1 MPTRVAVIGAGVVGL
16 AAAWA
21 LERRGFACLVFERG
35 APGGGQSAGESRI
48 FRHAHNDPRQFE
60 LAVRARRDW
69 AEWETE
75 FGVQLITSDGA
86 MVIGSD
92 AIARLEKYADEPALR
107 VRQLDPQQI
116 REALP
121 ILADFEGPALID
133 EAAGAILTRL
143 TIANLIDA
151 VGLNLVPERVE
162 SVTARPQGG
171 VEVVTSFGARVFDA
185 VVVAAGTGTA
195 ELAAT
200 AGVTIPSSPQAHMRL
215 TLPLESGLREPRLA
229 CLQDSS
235 KVFGEA
241 SAYGSP
247 VRGNRSYA
255 VGLALSTELDFEAD
269 GEDPLLA
276 LTDQTRAYV
285 EKAFPGLDGKGAISF
300 QRWVT
305 ELPWAADGLAIWQQG
320 DAYFIAGHNLFKLA
334 PALGKTL
341 ADSVVA
347 GEVEPG
353 FGPEDRLGEVILETR

>member
-1 MPTRVAVIGAGVVGL
+1 MSGVGALLHG
-16 AAAWA
+16 W
-21 LERRGFACLVFERG
+21 F
-35 APGGGQSAGESRI
+35 P
-48 FRHAHNDPRQFE
+48 
-60 LAVRARRDW
+60 
-69 AEWETE
+69 
-75 FGVQLITSDGA
+75 
-86 MVIGSD
+86 
-92 AIARLEKYADEPALR
+92 IARLEKYADEPALR

-162 SVTARPQGG
+162 SVTARPEGG

-185 VVVAAGTGTA
+185 AVVAAGMGTA

-276 LTDQTRAYV
+276 LADQTRAYV
-285 EKAFPGLDGKGAISF
+285 EKAFPGLDGNGAISF

-341 ADSVVA
+341 ADSVAA

-353 FGPEDRLGEVILETR
+353 FGPEDRLGEVILETARRPTP

>member
-121 ILADFEGPALID
+121 ILADID

-269 GEDPLLA
+269 RSD
-276 LTDQTRAYV
+276 
-285 EKAFPGLDGKGAISF
+285 PGLRREGVSRAG
-300 QRWVT
+300 R
-305 ELPWAADGLAIWQQG
+305 EGG
-320 DAYFIAGHNLFKLA
+320 DLV
-334 PALGKTL
+334 PALGYRAALGCRRPGDL
-341 ADSVVA
+341 AT
-347 GEVEPG
+347 G
-353 FGPEDRLGEVILETR
+353 

>member
-1 MPTRVAVIGAGVVGL
+1 MTTRVAVIGAGVVGL

-48 FRHAHNDPRQFE
+48 FRHAHDDPRQFE

-69 AEWETE
+69 AEWEAE
-75 FGVQLITSDGA
+75 FGVRLISSDGA
-86 MVIGSD
+86 MVIGSE
-92 AIARLEKYADEPALR
+92 AIARLEKYADEPSLR
-107 VRQLDPQQI
+107 VRELDPQQV

-121 ILADFEGPALID
+121 ILADFEGRALID
-133 EAAGAILTRL
+133 ESAGAILTRL
-143 TIANLIDA
+143 TIANLIDS
-151 VGLNLVPERVE
+151 VGLNLVPERVD
-162 SVTARPQGG
+162 SVTARPEGG
-171 VEVVTSFGARVFDA
+171 VEVVSSFGPRVFDA

-200 AGVTIPSSPQAHMRL
+200 AGITIPSSPQAHMRL

-229 CLQDSS
+229 CIQDSS
-235 KVFGEA
+235 KAFGEA

-255 VGLALSTELDFEAD
+255 VGLSLSTELDFEDD
-269 GEDPLLA
+269 GEDPLIA
-276 LTDQTRAYV
+276 LTEQTRSYV
-285 EKAFPGLDGKGAISF
+285 ERAFPGLDGNGAVSF

-353 FGPEDRLGEVILETR
+353 FAPEDRLGEVILKTR